1 MITPQRDP
9 NSLVRTKTLAEIA
22 GQDYSATD
30 YGIVEGLKATSLA
43 TVERN
48 FTVTAADWVKQY
60 DERRDMKMGMYAPVT
75 QEEYDKSPAA
85 KYGLEFR
92 ANENPFSFERRIQ
105 KAAKLRH
112 YDDVAQGQDRQVSQ
126 LVASLGVGLVSD
138 PVNFIGLGTGASV
151 AKGALYANAGK
162 KAAAAYHTGKGTFKN
177 VLAYGAAFEVPY
189 AFMSNDLGVEKYTYD
204 HLKMAAAMNTVFA
217 GLLSGVSAGASYRN
231 ASKVAKAKSDY
242 ATYTQFMEGDVPM
255 NDAFSNIYDA
265 GSKGIVEAIKQNK
278 RLVDIAE
285 GRVLADELTLD
296 DMFNM
301 SALMR
306 AHETSTKTTTMVA
319 SLADKFLAKLEKG
332 DTSIYKAQREYKGQV
347 KRLTEAVLFGK
358 FDELSSNDIQFLK
371 DNDFELRRQGEDVED
386 LADPNISP
394 SIFKQEKDGTISNLS
409 DLGEQPSVQ
418 DLFTYIK
425 SSAEASGNTT
435 TLAAVQR
442 YLPALENVAGE
453 RIQIKQGSAEELNKL
468 GVVAYFDSSNN
479 TITVPKS
486 GMSLDVFLHEVVHG
500 LTVNRIDSVLG
511 SGIDVGNYSGLATLL
526 TGGKSITK
534 PIHQLGKKQ
543 FLRYLDE
550 LDQKISKSPDD
561 PLAPLVGAYTL
572 LARLAEAKV
581 KGKGMV
587 SRTLTGVHNE
597 KTTYGY
603 SNLKEFLAEFVS
615 NESFRNNV
623 AEIYRQAATS
633 ADPKIIKLLD
643 THFSGSRKKVYGTN
657 VKELISRLLAT
668 IKSLLLRDKGL
679 NDIAVASSVTK
690 GLRDPR
696 KVLQDV
702 TVNNKYKASDL
713 TNQTEKAV
721 TGISD
726 QINTLF
732 GSLKKQEIRG
742 GNQLH
747 ASYTVTEN
755 YGMVTKAEAS
765 ANQLVVDAS
774 IEARVLEK
782 EYFELIEAGRRGEAM
797 DMKPRLDEAKKVVD
811 DLFGETYARMVEDIN
826 GMVNEVLLG
835 DKKIIPVR
843 IEKQMSSSGVQGWKY
858 PNELR
863 NYIAEPHMVFA
874 SSEVTTGLTNIPV
887 TEVLYTRVLS
897 TLFHEAW
904 HNVKEI
910 NITSYNQLLD
920 VASSP
925 EVKKA
930 MSSALKT
937 RGYYSKSKTKAQKQ
951 EMFDEE
957 APPHLLEFA
966 LTRPEFWSILE
977 DDNPSLFTKYKDL
990 VGNLLSHAAAVLK
1003 VEGFKKVLKIKKPD
1017 LVAEQIGFIV
1027 KALRDNVDET
1037 KRIKKLYLESPK
1049 GRRTANMRKK
1059 AAYENPNFKSRAEE
1073 MRKYSADPVKYLED
1087 TIEATVGHDE
1097 ALPQLMPSRLP
1108 ETAKELTEFV
1118 VEINETF
1125 NKLGL
1130 DHLTPY
1136 VKDIL
1141 VNQMGTERRRKAILK
1156 VIRKGTPDEDQINK
1170 LLIHL
1175 KEKKAP
1181 LDTAQRVG
1189 YILKDDS
1196 ISMAEKLGKINQ
1208 YFYEENL
1215 AMVLRNVHDAS
1226 VAKNLEDIVK
1236 SKATPAQKV
1245 AQLKTIL
1252 DGSLRKGVERNTSIQ
1267 RLVDGQIIKDQ
1278 SPLVEFLVNN
1288 DLLEVFLGEDPTKYM
1303 SSYRELTTK
1312 NPEIARIYGE
1322 NLKEGSLQLHLDL
1335 MDAISSGELPK
1346 KWKGVDEFEEL
1357 VDIIKTINLGQMA
1370 EINHL
1375 GVNMRQRKGFTGYSM
1390 KYDKQ
1395 VVSSM
1400 SEAEFVTFM
1409 LRVVDAEQTERLH
1422 GGVMEGSVD
1431 TKDGKPLDIYAKP
1444 DWRRTTRKEDVTEF
1458 DRFEI
1463 NEFLRRF
1470 YHEIVSGKFE
1480 EDSADAK
1487 SIVGSMRKAAKVAF
1501 KSEHR
1506 NEAML
1511 TLSNFENLGRLLLEQ
1526 IRNRSEKIALVKNL
1540 GHDPYS
1546 MVMGTARKNGL
1557 DKVKGFSILDA
1568 TAKQVTG
1575 MLDNPVDVDL
1585 AQNFQKVRQF
1595 SNVVFLAGS
1604 GMSALSDIPL
1614 MLTTMQYL
1622 GGEVTFKDFVAS
1634 YREAAGA
1641 HFRGK
1646 DKEMSAW
1653 FRSQGAGF
1661 DVITRQTAQRVVTG
1675 ESYAGGLL
1683 GVANQLMFELNGL
1696 NRITATHQQVFM
1708 DLMTNSLGEQFR
1720 SGKLNPTLE
1729 ARMREFGFNDKELK
1743 TLAKFVEKTP
1753 DGKYRLGS
1761 AGISNAPLQRK
1772 FSGFLTTYMK
1782 EGVLEPDAGA
1792 MAISR
1797 LGLESGT
1804 ITGET
1809 ARVALQ
1815 YSSFMLGM
1823 SRVVYRRFL
1832 HGYEGEGKHNA
1843 MKMAHLV
1850 TYVGAA
1856 LGFAYMTTVMKDLS
1870 KFKEPIDPLD
1880 MTFFDFTRILRQSGV
1895 LGVTELGL
1903 NAAQFGP
1910 SATLSPVA
1918 GMATDVLSGDVA
1930 KGLKPLTGQQY
1941 PIIGPVI
1948 QKAIGFVMAETV
1960 QNAQNDL
1967 VTSIPNTR
1975 QNTED

>member
-9 NSLVRTKTLAEIA
+9 NSLVRTRTLSEIA

-30 YGIVEGLKATSLA
+30 YGVVEGLKATSLA
-43 TVERN
+43 TIERN

-126 LVASLGVGLVSD
+126 LVTALGVGLVSD

-189 AFMSNDLGVEKYTYD
+189 ALMSDDLGVEKYTYD
-204 HLKMAAAMNTVFA
+204 HLKMAAGMNTVFA

-231 ASKVAKAKSDY
+231 ASKVAKAKGDY
-242 ATYTQFMEGDVPM
+242 ATYTQFMEGDTPM
-255 NDAFSNIYDA
+255 TSAFSNVYDA
-265 GSKGIVEAIKQNK
+265 GSKGVVEAIKQNK

-285 GRVLADELTLD
+285 GRILED
-296 DMFNM
+296 DITINDMLEM
-301 SALMR
+301 AALLK
-306 AHETSTKTTTMVA
+306 AHETSVKTTTMVA
-319 SLADKFLAKLEKG
+319 SLADEFLAKLEKG
-332 DTSIYKAQREYKGQV
+332 DTSIYKAQREYKGRV

-358 FDELSSNDIQFLK
+358 TAELSSNDIQFLK
-371 DNDFELRRQGEDVED
+371 DNDFELRKQGEDVED
-386 LADPNISP
+386 
-394 SIFKQEKDGTISNLS
+394 
-409 DLGEQPSVQ
+409 
-418 DLFTYIK
+418 
-425 SSAEASGNTT
+425 
-435 TLAAVQR
+435 
-442 YLPALENVAGE
+442 
-453 RIQIKQGSAEELNKL
+453 NK
-468 GVVAYFDSSNN
+468 
-479 TITVPKS
+479 
-486 GMSLDVFLHEVVHG
+486 
-500 LTVNRIDSVLG
+500 
-511 SGIDVGNYSGLATLL
+511 
-526 TGGKSITK
+526 
-534 PIHQLGKKQ
+534 
-543 FLRYLDE
+543 
-550 LDQKISKSPDD
+550 
-561 PLAPLVGAYTL
+561 
-572 LARLAEAKV
+572 
-581 KGKGMV
+581 
-587 SRTLTGVHNE
+587 
-597 KTTYGY
+597 
-603 SNLKEFLAEFVS
+603 
-615 NESFRNNV
+615 
-623 AEIYRQAATS
+623 
-633 ADPKIIKLLD
+633 
-643 THFSGSRKKVYGTN
+643 
-657 VKELISRLLAT
+657 
-668 IKSLLLRDKGL
+668 
-679 NDIAVASSVTK
+679 
-690 GLRDPR
+690 
-696 KVLQDV
+696 
-702 TVNNKYKASDL
+702 
-713 TNQTEKAV
+713 
-721 TGISD
+721 
-726 QINTLF
+726 
-732 GSLKKQEIRG
+732 G

-765 ANQLVVDAS
+765 ANQLVIDAS

-782 EYFELIEAGRRGEAM
+782 EYFELIEDGRRGEAM

-826 GMVNEVLLG
+826 GMVNEILLG

-858 PNELR
+858 PSELR

-874 SSEVTTGLTNIPV
+874 SSEVTTRLTNIPV

-897 TLFHEAW
+897 TLFHESW

-910 NITSYNQLLD
+910 DITSYNQLLN

-925 EVKKA
+925 EAKKA
-930 MSSALKT
+930 MNSALKA
-937 RGYYSKSKTKAQKQ
+937 RGYYSALKTKAQKQ

-966 LTRPEFWSILE
+966 LTRPEFWRILK

-1003 VEGFKKVLKIKKPD
+1003 VEGFKKVLKIKNPD

-1037 KRIKKLYLESPK
+1037 RRIKKLYLESPK

-1087 TIEATVGHDE
+1087 TIEATVGHEE
-1097 ALPQLMPSRLP
+1097 ALPQLMPARLP
-1108 ETAKELTEFV
+1108 ETGKELTEFV
-1118 VEINETF
+1118 VEINDTF

-1278 SPLVEFLVNN
+1278 SPLIEFLVNN

-1409 LRVVDAEQTERLH
+1409 LRVVDAEQTDRLH

-1431 TKDGKPLDIYAKP
+1431 TKEGKPLDIYAKP
-1444 DWRRTTRKEDVTEF
+1444 DWRKTTRKEDVTEF

-1480 EDSADAK
+1480 EDSAGSK

-1501 KSEHR
+1501 KDDHR

-1575 MLDNPVDVDL
+1575 MLDNPVDVNL

-1804 ITGET
+1804 VTGET

-1941 PIIGPVI
+1941 PVIGPVI

-1967 VTSIPNTR
+1967 VASIPNTR